1 MVHNAAPSTADADVS
16 VNVEP
21 TILIRRLKLLGFVTF
36 GVLVVMLVSGQF
48 FALYMTDLQGVDAHF
63 INIAGRQRRLSE
75 TLGKD
80 ALAIRSATS
89 YQERAR
95 YVEKLHR
102 ALTLFESSHR
112 GLQYGDSALG
122 LPGKP
127 SAEIAAL
134 FDQVEPSYQR
144 LTSSVAAFVS
154 RVAQEEASSSAVTEV
169 IAEILS
175 SQETFLAGMEKI
187 VARYEEEGETHR
199 NLQKIGGSLGR
210 GLVLFGLCYVAFFGF
225 RLVLRQAAAQAKAL
239 ARARND
245 LQEKIAEREQTAE
258 ALRKSEERYRAISET
273 SADYAFSFAV
283 DAEGTTR
290 FEWVT
295 ESFTRITGYAPEEV
309 IGVASPWR
317 IYIHPEDQPKVQ
329 NFAAHWPPSEKL
341 LINEFRIVTKNGEI
355 RWVRAR
361 TRPVVDASGKVTQV
375 WGASQD
381 ITEYKLAENARRE
394 HEKKLLLL
402 SESAPIGIYQ
412 TDANGDA
419 VYANDRWLA
428 LAGFTQEENQGLG
441 WAEAIHPDDRARV
454 TEIWLRA
461 AQGGGEFQADFRL
474 LTKKGELRW
483 VTSRAVPLRADDGT
497 LLGHVGT
504 VEDITER
511 KRIEESL
518 RQSEERFALA
528 MRGANDG
535 LWDWN
540 IVTNTVYYSPRFKEL
555 LGFLEDEFPDTFDA
569 FMTQLYPEDHEVFHL
584 ALQAHLER
592 KAPFDMEYRV
602 RRKSGEYG
610 WFHARGQAVWD
621 TNNKPLRVV
630 GSIRDVTERKR
641 MEEWLRRS
649 QALFESFMDNSPA
662 IAFMKD
668 QDGRFMYGNKS
679 FSRQMSFAKGEWLG
693 KTVFDLLPVEIA
705 LPLWEHDQQVIA
717 TQSGLQ
723 VEEITQETDGLH
735 YWLSFKFPVPDASGR
750 ALIAG
755 MSLDITAQKQ
765 MEESLRKSEERFT
778 AAVRGADDGL
788 WDWDITSGDVY
799 YSPRCQE
806 IFGYQEDEFPDR
818 IESFM
823 TSLHP
828 EDLPRVEQAVR
839 DHLEQRIPY
848 DVEFRFRTKTGE
860 YRWFQARAQAVW
872 DEIGKPIRLAGSNR
886 DITQRKEMEVALRA
900 SKEAAEE
907 ANRAKSE
914 FLANMSHELRTPMNG
929 VIGMSRLLLE
939 TDLSAEQQDLAETAK
954 TSAESLLTILN
965 DILDFSKIE
974 ARKLELDSL
983 PFALRETL
991 DGVLKTFAFHAKE
1004 KGIDLR
1010 CTVTS
1015 ETPDALI
1022 GDSGRIRQILI
1033 NLVGNALKFTEYGEV
1048 TVEVQSPKF
1057 KVQEEQELQTL
1068 NLEPET
1074 LNSHLVHFIVRD
1086 TGIGIPL
1093 EKQQT
1098 IFDAFAQADGSTTRK
1113 YGGTGLGLTICHKLT
1128 EMMGGEIWVESE
1140 VGKGSAFHFTVR
1152 LEVQPLTV
1160 EPVETSPETEA
1171 YVAKMMAARESL
1183 RGKRVLLAEDNAVNQ
1198 KLVVR
1203 LLQKLD
1209 CDIVVAKNGREA
1221 LIAVEHQDPFDVV
1234 LMDCQMPEM
1243 DGFAA
1248 TAAIRRREAQ
1258 GRLAQSALKGKA
1270 PSPDSSGLPSHSS
1283 LTPLRIPI
1291 IAMTANAMKGD
1302 RERCLAAGMD
1312 DYMTKP
1318 IKPAELQ
1325 TTLARWTSASNES
1338 SASNASVEQSTKAAG

>member
-1 MVHNAAPSTADADVS
+1 
-16 VNVEP
+16 
-21 TILIRRLKLLGFVTF
+21 
-36 GVLVVMLVSGQF
+36 
-48 FALYMTDLQGVDAHF
+48 
-63 INIAGRQRRLSE
+63 
-75 TLGKD
+75 
-80 ALAIRSATS
+80 
-89 YQERAR
+89 
-95 YVEKLHR
+95 
-102 ALTLFESSHR
+102 
-112 GLQYGDSALG
+112 
-122 LPGKP
+122 
-127 SAEIAAL
+127 
-134 FDQVEPSYQR
+134 
-144 LTSSVAAFVS
+144 
-154 RVAQEEASSSAVTEV
+154 
-169 IAEILS
+169 
-175 SQETFLAGMEKI
+175 
-187 VARYEEEGETHR
+187 
-199 NLQKIGGSLGR
+199 
-210 GLVLFGLCYVAFFGF
+210 
-225 RLVLRQAAAQAKAL
+225 
-239 ARARND
+239 
-245 LQEKIAEREQTAE
+245 
-258 ALRKSEERYRAISET
+258 
-273 SADYAFSFAV
+273 
-283 DAEGTTR
+283 
-290 FEWVT
+290 
-295 ESFTRITGYAPEEV
+295 
-309 IGVASPWR
+309 
-317 IYIHPEDQPKVQ
+317 
-329 NFAAHWPPSEKL
+329 
-341 LINEFRIVTKNGEI
+341 
-355 RWVRAR
+355 
-361 TRPVVDASGKVTQV
+361 
-375 WGASQD
+375 
-381 ITEYKLAENARRE
+381 
-394 HEKKLLLL
+394 
-402 SESAPIGIYQ
+402 
-412 TDANGDA
+412 
-419 VYANDRWLA
+419 
-428 LAGFTQEENQGLG
+428 
-441 WAEAIHPDDRARV
+441 
-454 TEIWLRA
+454 
-461 AQGGGEFQADFRL
+461 
-474 LTKKGELRW
+474 
-483 VTSRAVPLRADDGT
+483 
-497 LLGHVGT
+497 
-504 VEDITER
+504 
-511 KRIEESL
+511 
-518 RQSEERFALA
+518 
-528 MRGANDG
+528 
-535 LWDWN
+535 
-540 IVTNTVYYSPRFKEL
+540 
-555 LGFLEDEFPDTFDA
+555 
-569 FMTQLYPEDHEVFHL
+569 
-584 ALQAHLER
+584 
-592 KAPFDMEYRV
+592 
-602 RRKSGEYG
+602 
-610 WFHARGQAVWD
+610 
-621 TNNKPLRVV
+621 
-630 GSIRDVTERKR
+630 
-641 MEEWLRRS
+641 
-649 QALFESFMDNSPA
+649 
-662 IAFMKD
+662 
-668 QDGRFMYGNKS
+668 
-679 FSRQMSFAKGEWLG
+679 
-693 KTVFDLLPVEIA
+693 
-705 LPLWEHDQQVIA
+705 
-717 TQSGLQ
+717 
-723 VEEITQETDGLH
+723 
-735 YWLSFKFPVPDASGR
+735 
-750 ALIAG
+750 
-755 MSLDITAQKQ
+755 
-765 MEESLRKSEERFT
+765 
-778 AAVRGADDGL
+778 
-788 WDWDITSGDVY
+788 
-799 YSPRCQE
+799 
-806 IFGYQEDEFPDR
+806 
-818 IESFM
+818 
-823 TSLHP
+823 
-828 EDLPRVEQAVR
+828 
-839 DHLEQRIPY
+839 
-848 DVEFRFRTKTGE
+848 
-860 YRWFQARAQAVW
+860 VW